1 MNEMEAT
8 MKKGR
13 RLLLLALAGGLAVP
27 AASGERTS
35 PGWDKLKS
43 LVGDWVGTYEG
54 QPARVSYR
62 LVSRGTAL
70 EETLDVAV
78 DASQMVTIYH
88 PDGASLLLTHY
99 CDMGNQ
105 SRMRAPGLQEGRLDF
120 FFLDASNLKSAE
132 DHVMSRLV
140 LTFPADGRYVQE
152 WTSKQGTKE
161 HTGRFE
167 FTRKE

>member
-1 MNEMEAT
+1 MRERIGILAAVLAT
-8 MKKGR
+8 S
-13 RLLLLALAGGLAVP
+13 LTVP
-27 AASGERTS
+27 AAAAEGGNPS
-35 PGWDKLKS
+35 WDKLKS

-70 EETLDVAV
+70 EETLDVEV
-78 DASQMVTIYH
+78 DRSQMVTIYH
-88 PDGASLLLTHY
+88 PDGASLLMTHY

-105 SRMRAPGLQEGRLDF
+105 SRMRATGLTGGRLDF
-120 FFLDASNLKSAE
+120 VYVDASNLKSKD

-140 LTFPADGRYVQE
+140 LSFPGEDRFVQE
-152 WTSKQGTKE
+152 WTSKQGAKE

-167 FTRKE
+167 FTRKK